1 MRLHTRPLRAYYP
14 RMSRPRTVIVGAG
27 IVGLTTAYFLARAGR
42 EVIVLD
48 RDEIGDGASY
58 GNAGLLSIGHYPLT
72 RPGVSWRGFKWMFDR
87 NAPLFIRPRPDA
99 DLLSWLWTFHR
110 HCNQSWLD
118 RCMKE
123 LCAMGFP
130 TLELFEEIIAVE
142 GIECDYRRDGWLDVV
157 LKKEN
162 MASAEAEAKT
172 LVPHGYSHTV
182 ISGDEL
188 RRRSPCFTDEVA
200 GAVWYRD
207 SAHCSPGD
215 FMMGLGAAC
224 ARLGVEIRTSCTV
237 AGLERDRFG
246 KAAGIHT
253 SRGETIEGSAVVIAA
268 GVWSDAL
275 TRDMGLDIP
284 MQGARGYHLQYEG
297 IPQLPFT
304 GCVLHETFVAVTPM
318 HEQLRLAGTLEIQPL
333 GRPWM
338 RNRLD
343 MLPAGAK
350 RYIKGI
356 EKGTQV
362 AEWAG
367 YRPCTSD
374 GMPVIGAVPGTPG
387 LFIGAGHAMMGM
399 TLGPITGKVLSD
411 MVMGAPPPLLLPM
424 ADPARYAINGGSSA
438 RYEGSAPANGAPPRE
453 TAGLR
458 S

>member
-1 MRLHTRPLRAYYP
+1 
-14 RMSRPRTVIVGAG
+14 
-27 IVGLTTAYFLARAGR
+27 
-42 EVIVLD
+42 
-48 RDEIGDGASY
+48 
-58 GNAGLLSIGHYPLT
+58 
-72 RPGVSWRGFKWMFDR
+72 
-87 NAPLFIRPRPDA
+87 
-99 DLLSWLWTFHR
+99 
-110 HCNQSWLD
+110 
-118 RCMKE
+118 
-123 LCAMGFP
+123 MGFP
-130 TLELFEEIIAVE
+130 TLELFEEIIAAE

-172 LVPHGYSHTV
+172 LIQYGYAHSV
-182 ISGDEL
+182 MSGDEL

-237 AGLERDRFG
+237 AGLERDRYG
-246 KAAGIHT
+246 RASGIHT
-253 SRGETIEGSAVVIAA
+253 SRGETIEGSSVVITA

-318 HEQLRLAGTLEIQPL
+318 REQLRLAGTLEIQPL

-338 RNRLD
+338 RNRLG

-350 RYIKGI
+350 RYIHGI

-367 YRPCTSD
+367 YRPCTAD

-399 TLGPITGKVLSD
+399 TLGPITGKVLCD
-411 MVMGAPPPLLLPM
+411 MVMGAQPTIALPM
-424 ADPARYAINGGSSA
+424 ADPARFATNRQSGALHDGMAPVKGSTRDQA
-438 RYEGSAPANGAPPRE
+438 A
-453 TAGLR
+453 LR
-458 S
+458 G